1 MATIRKRG
9 PYQWQAIIKRRGHP
23 LTSKTFES
31 RRDAE
36 LWARAIEREMDLG
49 TYAPPAD
56 VKLSDL
62 IDRYRTTVL
71 PTLRGHHHISVLRRL
86 QDTFGDHAL
95 SAVTPAM
102 VAAYRD
108 ARMRAGAAASTVRK
122 EISVLSRVI
131 DLASREW
138 GYPVPVNP
146 CRVISRPP
154 ERNARD
160 RRLRPDEE
168 RYLLAACPPHLALLA
183 RLALAT
189 AARLGELLAVR
200 WPDVDRDRRVMIVRG
215 VDGRGTKNGDP
226 LRAIPLSSAALGV
239 LDEAWAMRNPSDDR
253 VMHWWRRSDSVTHTW
268 RRAVDRARQAYLADC
283 TRDGV
288 TPDPDFL
295 SDLHFHDL
303 RHEAISRLV
312 EAGSL
317 SVLEVAGVAGHKTLH
332 MLKRYTHL
340 RAEDLAAKMG

>member
-9 PYQWQAIIKRRGHP
+9 PYQWQAIVKRKGYP
-23 LTSKTFES
+23 TTSRTFEA

-36 LWARAIEREMDLG
+36 LWARGVEREMVLG

-86 QDTFGDHAL
+86 QDTFGDHSL

-108 ARMRAGAAASTVRK
+108 ARMRAGAAASTVKK

-138 GYPVPVNP
+138 GYAVPVNP
-146 CRVISRPP
+146 CRVISCPP

-160 RRLRPDEE
+160 RRLQPDEE
-168 RYLLAACPPHLALLA
+168 RYLIAACPPHLALLA

-189 AARLGELLAVR
+189 AALQ
-200 WPDVDRDRRVMIVRG
+200 
-215 VDGRGTKNGDP
+215 
-226 LRAIPLSSAALGV
+226 V
-239 LDEAWAMRNPSDDR
+239 LDEAKSMRDDADDR
-253 VMHWWRRSDSVTHTW
+253 VMHWWQRSNSVTHTW
-268 RRAVDRARQAYLADC
+268 RRAVDRARRAYLADC
-283 TRDGV
+283 ARDGV

-332 MLKRYTHL
+332 MLKRYTNL
-340 RAEDLAAKMG
+340 RAEDLARKLG

>member
-9 PYQWQAIIKRRGHP
+9 PYQWQAIIKRKGYP
-23 LTSKTFES
+23 NIVKTFET
-31 RRDAE
+31 RKDAE
-36 LWARAIEREMDLG
+36 LWSRGVEREMDLG

-56 VKLSDL
+56 VQMSDL
-62 IDRYRTTVL
+62 IDRYRATVL
-71 PTLRGHHHISVLRRL
+71 PTLRGHHHASVLRRL
-86 QDTFGDHAL
+86 ADAFGGQSL

-102 VAAYRD
+102 VATYRD
-108 ARMRAGAAASTVRK
+108 ARLRVAAASTVRK
-122 EISVLSRVI
+122 EISVLSRI
-131 DLASREW
+131 IELASREW
-138 GYPVPVNP
+138 GYAVPVNP

-226 LRAIPLSSAALGV
+226 LRAIPLSSSALQV
-239 LDEAWAMRNPSDDR
+239 LDEAWDVRDDADDR

-283 TRDGV
+283 ARDGV
-288 TPDPDFL
+288 TPDSEFL
-295 SDLHFHDL
+295 ADLHFHDL

-312 EAGSL
+312 ESGAL

-340 RAEDLAAKMG
+340 RAEELALKLG

>member
-9 PYQWQAIIKRRGHP
+9 PYQWQAIVKRKGYP
-23 LTSKTFES
+23 VTSRTFEA

-36 LWARAIEREMDLG
+36 LWARGVEREMDLG

-56 VKLSDL
+56 VPMSDL
-62 IDRYRTTVL
+62 IDRYRATVL
-71 PTLRGHHHISVLRRL
+71 PTLRGHHHASVLRRL
-86 QDTFGDHAL
+86 ADAFGGHAL

-108 ARMRAGAAASTVRK
+108 ARLRVAAASTVRK
-122 EISVLSRVI
+122 EISVLSRII

-138 GYPVPVNP
+138 GYAVAVNP
-146 CRVISRPP
+146 CRVISRPV

-160 RRLRPDEE
+160 RRLQPDEE
-168 RYLLAACPPHLALLA
+168 RYLIAACQPHLALLV

-189 AARLGELLAVR
+189 AARLGELISVR

-215 VDGRGTKNGDP
+215 VDNKGTKNGDP
-226 LRAIPLSSAALGV
+226 LRAIPLSTAALQV
-239 LDEAWAMRNPSDDR
+239 LDEAWAMRSPSDDR

-283 TRDGV
+283 ARDGV

-312 EAGSL
+312 EAGAL

-340 RAEDLAAKMG
+340 RAEDLARKLG